1 MFQGTIDISAAMA
14 IEATANGDA
23 LFDLGVLYSSGRN
36 GLIDLIAAHKWF
48 NLAALKGRVDA
59 ISLRQEVAG
68 QMSNAEIAL
77 AQREAR
83 AWMATH

>member
-1 MFQGTIDISAAMA
+1 MFQGTIDTGAAMA
-14 IEATANGDA
+14 IEAAANGDV

-36 GLIDLIAAHKWF
+36 GPIDLVAAHKWF

-68 QMSNAEIAL
+68 QMSEAEIAT

-83 AWMATH
+83 AWMTTH

>member
-1 MFQGTIDISAAMA
+1 MFQGTIDTSAAMA

-23 LFDLGVLYSSGRN
+23 LFDLGVLYSSGRS
-36 GLIDLIAAHKWF
+36 GLIDLVAAHKWF

-59 ISLRQEVAG
+59 ISLRQEIAG
-68 QMSNAEIAL
+68 QMSGAEIAI

>member
-1 MFQGTIDISAAMA
+1 MFQGTIDTGAAMA
-14 IEATANGDA
+14 IEATANGDI

-36 GLIDLIAAHKWF
+36 GLIDLVAAHKWF
-48 NLAALKGRVDA
+48 NLAALRGRVDA

-68 QMSNAEIAL
+68 QMSDAEIAL

-83 AWMATH
+83 AWMTKH